1 VAATVRNQQL
11 LTDEPLMRRDNIIVF
26 GRSLGGAVAIDLIA
40 SRGHE
45 VRGLAALAAARPQS
59 VGTRLLPAAS

>member
-1 VAATVRNQQL
+1 
-11 LTDEPLMRRDNIIVF
+11 MRRDNIIVF